1 MKWIYANIIQQKVK
15 NGLLYYKKVFYL
27 DKEDVKKLPINC
39 KPGSAAICLEDGS
52 VYMMNS
58 KHEWKE
64 I

>member
-1 MKWIYANIIQQKVK
+1 MAVSLMQADSNVSHGVNQYTA
-15 NGLLYYKKVFYL
+15 
-27 DKEDVKKLPINC
+27 DTKEDVKKLPINC